1 MGAFNDSTGFAGDYE
16 SEAYGVDSFG
26 FDDGD
31 TGDTGI
37 DDFTRDQNKREQQA
51 RDEYLAAEITGSPTF
66 APRAIPTVID
76 DTPYEFRGGDVG
88 GYLDRQ
94 FGEGGMYSNAAAAQA
109 MLRPIS
115 TPSVTPSV
123 TPMVGG
129 VPYKSGYVTPNYMDE
144 AIRDFQTM
152 TIPEATGY
160 GGINISPYAPRS
172 VTFAGGS
179 SVLPT
184 ADITR
189 NTPIRLNVGQ
199 APSIEDPSFVDRLF
213 GAFQDVPQRARMYG
227 ADTGQFTGPTL
238 EKMDENRTAD
248 VIANILNPFKM
259 ITGVVDTADY
269 MPLVGGEMYQYA
281 DPKGGLL
288 DLVGLGDPTLMPYS
302 DIGGGMAGGDSQDVL
317 PLPAVMEPEEDEEEE
332 IETPKVELSYTPSSR
347 SSAARVPY
355 DRQFARFDPRFYAN
369 PSLLT

>member
-37 DDFTRDQNKREQQA
+37 DDFTRDQSEREQQA
-51 RDEYLAAEITGSPTF
+51 RDAYLAAETTVSPTF
-66 APRAIPTVID
+66 APRAVQAVSP
-76 DTPYEFRGGDVG
+76 
-88 GYLDRQ
+88 Q
-94 FGEGGMYSNAAAAQA
+94 FSN
-109 MLRPIS
+109 MG
-115 TPSVTPSV
+115 
-123 TPMVGG
+123 GG

-160 GGINISPYAPRS
+160 GGINISPYAARS
-172 VTFAGGS
+172 VRFSGGS
-179 SVLPT
+179 SILPT
-184 ADITR
+184 AEITR
-189 NTPIRLNVGQ
+189 DRPITFEFGQDAGIKDQSFLDRIREGFASQPDYNPTP
-199 APSIEDPSFVDRLF
+199 DR
-213 GAFQDVPQRARMYG
+213 AMMYG

-248 VIANILNPFKM
+248 VIANILNPFTM

-269 MPLVGGEMYQYA
+269 MPLEGGEMYQYA

-302 DIGGGMAGGDSQDVL
+302 DIGGGMEGGDSQDVL

>member
-37 DDFTRDQNKREQQA
+37 DDFTRDRGERERQA
-51 RDEYLAAEITGSPTF
+51 RDEYLAAETTVSPTF
-66 APRAIPTVID
+66 APRAVQA
-76 DTPYEFRGGDVG
+76 VSN
-88 GYLDRQ
+88 Q
-94 FGEGGMYSNAAAAQA
+94 FSGMG
-109 MLRPIS
+109 
-115 TPSVTPSV
+115 
-123 TPMVGG
+123 GG
-129 VPYKSGYVTPNYMDE
+129 VPYRSGYVTPNYMDE

-152 TIPEATGY
+152 TVPEATGY

-248 VIANILNPFKM
+248 VIANMLNPFKM

-269 MPLVGGEMYQYA
+269 MPLEGGEMYQYA
-281 DPKGGLL
+281 DPRGGLL

-302 DIGGGMAGGDSQDVL
+302 EVGAGDVGGDSQDVL

-332 IETPKVELSYTPSSR
+332 IEAPKVELSYTPSSR

>member
-37 DDFTRDQNKREQQA
+37 DDFTRDQSEREQQA
-51 RDEYLAAEITGSPTF
+51 RDEYLAAETTVSPTF
-66 APRAIPTVID
+66 APRAVQAVSP
-76 DTPYEFRGGDVG
+76 
-88 GYLDRQ
+88 Q
-94 FGEGGMYSNAAAAQA
+94 FSGTG
-109 MLRPIS
+109 
-115 TPSVTPSV
+115 
-123 TPMVGG
+123 GG
-129 VPYKSGYVTPNYMDE
+129 VPYRSGYVTPNYMDE

-152 TIPEATGY
+152 TVPEATGY

-189 NTPIRLNVGQ
+189 DTPIRLDVGQ
-199 APSIEDPSFVDRLF
+199 PPSIEDPSFVDRLF

-248 VIANILNPFKM
+248 VIANMLNPFKM

-269 MPLVGGEMYQYA
+269 MPLEGGEMYQYA
-281 DPKGGLL
+281 DPRGGLL

-302 DIGGGMAGGDSQDVL
+302 EVGADGVGGDSLEEL
-317 PLPAVMEPEEDEEEE
+317 PLPLITETEDEDDEEMEAPTVE
-332 IETPKVELSYTPSSR
+332 IGYTPGSR
-347 SSAARVPY
+347 TPTAREPY
-355 DRQFARFDPRFYAN
+355 GRRFTQFSPQFYAN

>member
-16 SEAYGVDSFG
+16 SEAYGVDSFE

-37 DDFTRDQNKREQQA
+37 DDFTRDQSEREQQA
-51 RDEYLAAEITGSPTF
+51 RDEYLAAETTVSPTF
-66 APRAIPTVID
+66 APRAVQAVSP
-76 DTPYEFRGGDVG
+76 
-88 GYLDRQ
+88 Q
-94 FGEGGMYSNAAAAQA
+94 FSN
-109 MLRPIS
+109 MG
-115 TPSVTPSV
+115 
-123 TPMVGG
+123 GG
-129 VPYKSGYVTPNYMDE
+129 VPYRSGYVTPNYMDE

-152 TIPEATGY
+152 TVPEATGY

-189 NTPIRLNVGQ
+189 DTPIRLDVGQ
-199 APSIEDPSFVDRLF
+199 PPSIEDPSFVDRLF

-227 ADTGQFTGPTL
+227 ANTGQFTGPTL

-248 VIANILNPFKM
+248 VIANVLNPFKM
-259 ITGVVDTADY
+259 ITGVVDTANY
-269 MPLVGGEMYQYA
+269 MPLEGGEMYQYA

-302 DIGGGMAGGDSQDVL
+302 EVGAGDVGGDSLEEL

-332 IETPKVELSYTPSSR
+332 IETPKVALSYTPSSR

>member
-26 FDDGD
+26 FDYGD

-37 DDFTRDQNKREQQA
+37 DDFTRDQSEREQQA
-51 RDEYLAAEITGSPTF
+51 RDEYLAAETTVSPTF
-66 APRAIPTVID
+66 APRAVQAVSP
-76 DTPYEFRGGDVG
+76 
-88 GYLDRQ
+88 Q
-94 FGEGGMYSNAAAAQA
+94 FSGTG
-109 MLRPIS
+109 
-115 TPSVTPSV
+115 
-123 TPMVGG
+123 GG

-152 TIPEATGY
+152 TVPEATGY

-189 NTPIRLNVGQ
+189 NTPIRLDVGQ

-248 VIANILNPFKM
+248 VIANMLNPFKM

-269 MPLVGGEMYQYA
+269 MPLEGGEMYQYA
-281 DPKGGLL
+281 DPRGGLL

-302 DIGGGMAGGDSQDVL
+302 DIGGGMEGGDSQDVL

-332 IETPKVELSYTPSSR
+332 IETPKVALSYTPSSR

>member
-16 SEAYGVDSFG
+16 SEAYEDSLTSIDEMR
-26 FDDGD
+26 DDS
-31 TGDTGI
+31 
-37 DDFTRDQNKREQQA
+37 DDAVEVVADRITA
-51 RDEYLAAEITGSPTF
+51 RPDF
-66 APRAIPTVID
+66 PTVID
-76 DTPYEFRGGDVG
+76 DTPYKFRGGDVG

-94 FGEGGMYSNAAAAQA
+94 FGEGGMYSNAAASQA

-129 VPYKSGYVTPNYMDE
+129 VPCKSGYVTPNYMDE

-248 VIANILNPFKM
+248 VIANMLNPFK
-259 ITGVVDTADY
+259 IA
-269 MPLVGGEMYQYA
+269 
-281 DPKGGLL
+281 
-288 DLVGLGDPTLMPYS
+288 
-302 DIGGGMAGGDSQDVL
+302 
-317 PLPAVMEPEEDEEEE
+317 
-332 IETPKVELSYTPSSR
+332 
-347 SSAARVPY
+347 
-355 DRQFARFDPRFYAN
+355 FDAEA
-369 PSLLT
+369 

>member
-1 MGAFNDSTGFAGDYE
+1 MGAFNDSTGFSGDYE
-16 SEAYGVDSFG
+16 SEAYGVESSG
-26 FDDGD
+26 FDYGDDGD
-31 TGDTGI
+31 DAVEVVA
-37 DDFTRDQNKREQQA
+37 DRMAA
-51 RDEYLAAEITGSPTF
+51 RPEF
-66 APRAIPTVID
+66 PTVVD
-76 DTPYEFRGGDVG
+76 DTPYTFRGGDVDD
-88 GYLDRQ
+88 YLDRQ

-109 MLRPIS
+109 LSRPIS

-129 VPYKSGYVTPNYMDE
+129 VPYKSGYVTPSYMDE

-189 NTPIRLNVGQ
+189 DTPVRLNVGQ
-199 APSIEDPSFVDRLF
+199 APAISDPTFMDRLV

-227 ADTGQFTGPTL
+227 AETGQFTGPTL

-248 VIANILNPFKM
+248 VIANLLNPFKA
-259 ITGVVDTADY
+259 ITGVIDTADY
-269 MPLVGGEMYQYA
+269 MPLTGGEMYQYA
-281 DPKGGLL
+281 DPRGGLL

-302 DIGGGMAGGDSQDVL
+302 EIGAGDFGDDDEDVL
-317 PLPAVMEPEEDEEEE
+317 PLPSVMEPEEDEEEMDA
-332 IETPKVELSYTPSSR
+332 PKVEIGYAPTSRTP
-347 SSAARVPY
+347 AAREPY
-355 DRQFARFDPRFYAN
+355 GRRFTQFSPQFYAN